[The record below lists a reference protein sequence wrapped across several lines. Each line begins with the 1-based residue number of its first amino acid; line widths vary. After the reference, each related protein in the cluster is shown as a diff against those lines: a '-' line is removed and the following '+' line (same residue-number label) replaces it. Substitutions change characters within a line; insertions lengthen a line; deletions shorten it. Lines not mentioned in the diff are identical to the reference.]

1 MNMVG
6 NRAGNMSGSAAGSQ
20 PRGGDQ
26 GAQRGGGESFAEQ
39 AQGAMRNVADSASEL
54 WDDAYE
60 QGGRYLRQG
69 SQAVGNVDPATVT
82 GWLVAGAVGF
92 GLAWLLFGPHT
103 RPENNMTRRMSQS
116 SDRYR

>member
-6 NRAGNMSGSAAGSQ
+6 NRAGNMSSSAAGS
-20 PRGGDQ
+20 PP
-26 GAQRGGGESFAEQ
+26 RGGGEQGGQRGGEGFSEQ
-39 AQGAMRNVADSASEL
+39 AQSAMRGVADSASEL

-60 QGGRYLRQG
+60 QGGRYFRQG
-69 SQAVGNVDPATVT
+69 GQMVGQVEPATVT

-103 RPENNMTRRMSQS
+103 RPESNMTRRMSQA

>member
-1 MNMVG
+1 MVG

-26 GAQRGGGESFAEQ
+26 GAQRGGGSESFAEQ

-60 QGGRYLRQG
+60 QG
-69 SQAVGNVDPATVT
+69 VT